1 MVYLYKKTGILAINL
16 YKKKQGFWQYI
27 YTKNK
32 DFGSIFIQKTGILAV
47 YLYKKKRILAVYLYK
62 KQEFWQYIYTKKQEF
77 WQYIYTNNMDF
88 RVAFIQT
95 IPLIY
100 IFLCKQ
106 CFEITWREGTTK

>member
-1 MVYLYKKTGILAINL
+1 M
-16 YKKKQGFWQYI
+16 QYI
-27 YTKNK
+27 HTKKK

-47 YLYKKKRILAVYLYK
+47 YLYKKTGILAVYLYK
-62 KQEFWQYIYTKKQEF
+62 KQEFWQYIYT
-77 WQYIYTNNMDF
+77 NMDF

-106 CFEITWREGTTK
+106 CFEITW